1 MSEDDHA
8 FLSSVRKEQ
17 LDSPTRIS
25 KTAPTSG
32 TNLTYQFSHVEISQ
46 SSNAN

>member
-32 TNLTYQFSHVEISQ
+32 TNLTYQFSHIEISQ